1 MSAIKPKKL
10 SLSTQTI
17 RTLTSDELVGVG
29 GGANWTRPI
38 TWVTRNVCPSVTI
51 ETATRLLGCNGN
63 NGGTPPAPQGKQGG
77 GQ

>member
-17 RTLTSDELVGVG
+17 RTLTTDELAGVDG
-29 GGANWTRPI
+29 GVNWTKPI
-38 TWVTRNVCPSVTI
+38 TWVTRNVCPGVTI

-63 NGGTPPAPQGKQGG
+63 NNGQPQG
-77 GQ
+77 GQQ